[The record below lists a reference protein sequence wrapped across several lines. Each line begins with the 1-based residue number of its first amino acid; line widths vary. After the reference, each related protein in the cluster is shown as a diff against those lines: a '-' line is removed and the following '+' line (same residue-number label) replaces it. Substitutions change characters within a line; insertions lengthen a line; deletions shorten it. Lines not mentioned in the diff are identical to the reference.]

1 MIEEQVQS
9 AYRDSVMK
17 SDLKPIATII
27 IIEDDNELRELEQF
41 HLEKEGYKILTFNST
56 KNVEKT
62 LDQDIDLM
70 IVDRKLPGIE
80 GSDFIRYIRDKGIQ
94 IPVVFVSAKAKD
106 SEIEEGFLSGGDDY
120 LRKPFNTNEL
130 IFRVKA
136 ILKRTHSPQHE
147 RLSHRDIIIDINER
161 KTFIQESEISLTKLE
176 FNLLSFFIKNK
187 NRILERDYLLR
198 YVWNDDTLKQK
209 RTVNVTIN
217 RLKKK
222 IDPDNVKEYIS
233 PIHGIGYKLN

>member
-1 MIEEQVQS
+1 MEGT
-9 AYRDSVMK
+9 
-17 SDLKPIATII
+17 LKPIATIVV
-27 IIEDDNELRELEQF
+27 IEDDIELLELEKF
-41 HLEKEGYKILTFNST
+41 HLEKEGFKVLDFIST
-56 KNVEKT
+56 KNVESILK
-62 LDQDIDLM
+62 QDIDLM

-94 IPVVFVSAKAKD
+94 IPVIFVSAKDRD

-136 ILKRTHSPQHE
+136 ILKRTNALQHE
-147 RLSHRDIIIDINER
+147 RLIHRDIVMDLNSR
-161 KTFIQESEISLTKLE
+161 KTYIQESEVALTKLE

-198 YVWNDDTLKQK
+198 YVWNDSELKQK

-222 IDPDNVKEYIS
+222 IDPENNKEYIN
-233 PIHGIGYKLN
+233 PIHGIGYKLI

>member
-1 MIEEQVQS
+1 
-9 AYRDSVMK
+9 MK
-17 SDLKPIATII
+17 NSLKPIATILV
-27 IIEDDNELRELEQF
+27 IEDDTELLELETF
-41 HLEKEGYKILTFNST
+41 HLEKEGFEVLGFNST
-56 KNVEKT
+56 KNVEQS
-62 LDQDIDLM
+62 LNQDVHLM

-80 GSDFIRYIRDKGIQ
+80 GTDFIRYIRDKGIQ
-94 IPVVFVSAKAKD
+94 IPVVFVSAKDKD
-106 SEIEEGFLSGGDDY
+106 KDIEEGFLSGGDDY

-136 ILKRTHSPQHE
+136 ILKRTNALQHE
-147 RLSHRDIIIDINER
+147 RLMHRDIVMDLNSR
-161 KTFIQESEISLTKLE
+161 KTYIQEKEVALTKLE

-198 YVWNDDTLKQK
+198 YVWNDSELKQK

-222 IDPDNVKEYIS
+222 IDPENNKEYIH

>member
-1 MIEEQVQS
+1 MEGT
-9 AYRDSVMK
+9 
-17 SDLKPIATII
+17 LKPIATLVV
-27 IIEDDNELRELEQF
+27 IEDDIELLELEKF
-41 HLEKEGYKILTFNST
+41 HLEKEGFKVLDFIST
-56 KNVEKT
+56 KNVESI
-62 LDQDIDLM
+62 LNQDIDLM

-80 GSDFIRYIRDKGIQ
+80 GSDFIRHIRDKGIQ
-94 IPVVFVSAKAKD
+94 IPVIFVSAKDRD
-106 SEIEEGFLSGGDDY
+106 SEIEEGYLSGGDDY
-120 LRKPFNTNEL
+120 LRKPFNINEL

-136 ILKRTHSPQHE
+136 ILKRTNALQHE
-147 RLSHRDIIIDINER
+147 RLTHRDIIMDLNSR
-161 KTFIQESEISLTKLE
+161 KTYIQESEVILTKLE

-198 YVWNDDTLKQK
+198 YVWNDSELKQK

-222 IDPDNVKEYIS
+222 IDPENNKEYIN

>member
-1 MIEEQVQS
+1 MEGT
-9 AYRDSVMK
+9 
-17 SDLKPIATII
+17 LKPIATIVV
-27 IIEDDNELRELEQF
+27 IEDDIELLELEKF
-41 HLEKEGYKILTFNST
+41 HLEKEGFKVLDFIST
-56 KNVEKT
+56 KNVESILK
-62 LDQDIDLM
+62 QDIDLM

-94 IPVVFVSAKAKD
+94 IPVIFVSAKDRD

-136 ILKRTHSPQHE
+136 ILKRTNALQHE
-147 RLSHRDIIIDINER
+147 RLIHRDIVMDLNSR
-161 KTFIQESEISLTKLE
+161 KTYIQESEVVLTKLE

-198 YVWNDDTLKQK
+198 YVWNNSELKQK

-222 IDPDNVKEYIS
+222 IDPENNKEYIN
-233 PIHGIGYKLN
+233 PIHGIGYKLI

>member
-1 MIEEQVQS
+1 MEGT
-9 AYRDSVMK
+9 
-17 SDLKPIATII
+17 LKPIATIVV
-27 IIEDDNELRELEQF
+27 IEDDIELLELEKF
-41 HLEKEGYKILTFNST
+41 HLEKEGFKVLDFIST
-56 KNVEKT
+56 KNVESILK
-62 LDQDIDLM
+62 QDIDLM

-94 IPVVFVSAKAKD
+94 IPVIFVSAKDRD

-136 ILKRTHSPQHE
+136 ILKRTNALQHE
-147 RLSHRDIIIDINER
+147 RLIHRDIVMDLNSR
-161 KTFIQESEISLTKLE
+161 KTYIQESEVALTKLE

-198 YVWNDDTLKQK
+198 YVWNNSELKQK

-222 IDPDNVKEYIS
+222 IDPENNKEYIN
-233 PIHGIGYKLN
+233 PIHGIGYKLI

>member
-1 MIEEQVQS
+1 
-9 AYRDSVMK
+9 MK
-17 SDLKPIATII
+17 NNFKTIATII
-27 IIEDDNELRELEQF
+27 VIEDDNELLELEKF
-41 HLEKEGYKILTFNST
+41 HLEKEGFKVLGFNST
-56 KNVEKT
+56 KNVEST
-62 LDQDIDLM
+62 LEQEIDLM

-80 GSDFIRYIRDKGIQ
+80 GSDFIRYIRDKGVQ
-94 IPVVFVSAKAKD
+94 IPVIFVSAKAKD
-106 SEIEEGFLSGGDDY
+106 NEIEEGFLSGGDDY

-136 ILKRTHSPQHE
+136 ILKRTNALQHK
-147 RLSHRDIIIDINER
+147 RLTHRDIIMDLNSR
-161 KTFIQESEISLTKLE
+161 KTYVQENEVILTKLE

-187 NRILERDYLLR
+187 HKILERDYLLR
-198 YVWNDDTLKQK
+198 YVWNDNELKQK

-222 IDPDNVKEYIS
+222 IDPENNKEYIN

>member
-1 MIEEQVQS
+1 MEGT
-9 AYRDSVMK
+9 
-17 SDLKPIATII
+17 LKPIATIVV
-27 IIEDDNELRELEQF
+27 IEDDIELLELEKF
-41 HLEKEGYKILTFNST
+41 HLEKEGFKVLDFIST
-56 KNVEKT
+56 KNVESI
-62 LDQDIDLM
+62 LNQDIDLM

-80 GSDFIRYIRDKGIQ
+80 GSDFIRHIRDKGIQ
-94 IPVVFVSAKAKD
+94 IPVIFVSAKDRD
-106 SEIEEGFLSGGDDY
+106 SEIEEGYLSGGDDY
-120 LRKPFNTNEL
+120 LRKPFNINEL

-136 ILKRTHSPQHE
+136 ILKRTNALQHE
-147 RLSHRDIIIDINER
+147 RLTHRDIIMDLNSR
-161 KTFIQESEISLTKLE
+161 KTYIQESEVILTKLE

-198 YVWNDDTLKQK
+198 YVWNDSELKQK

-222 IDPDNVKEYIS
+222 IDPENNKEYIN